1 MAVYNYDSNAIL
13 TAPITSRNE
22 MITIQPRQTK
32 TKTKTRNASSN
43 VPYII
48 RGEWN
53 IQILCS
59 MGGGVVVRVLHTRR
73 TTIVPY
79 VLRKLQP
86 DRDVMGGET
95 RSAKCGQERR
105 YSEEMRDDETMSR
118 HTTRIPCQRHGTLSA
133 QRCLLLIGQQSASRA
148 GGHFFLSDTPSDP
161 KQAARIQPTR
171 NGPVHTTCQIMRNV
185 LASAAEAEIGALFL
199 NKLNQTRA

>member
-1 MAVYNYDSNAIL
+1 MKPIEITGQIFSDQTGRFPITSSKGNKYIMAVYNYDSNAIL

-118 HTTRIPCQRHGTLSA
+118 HTTRMYR
-133 QRCLLLIGQQSASRA
+133 
-148 GGHFFLSDTPSDP
+148 
-161 KQAARIQPTR
+161 
-171 NGPVHTTCQIMRNV
+171 
-185 LASAAEAEIGALFL
+185 
-199 NKLNQTRA
+199 